1 MPAKNPQQK
10 RLACMALGYKRHGE
24 SVLRDVKNKKQ
35 VIDMANSMTEQ
46 QLEDYCKP
54 PVGG

>member
-1 MPAKNPQQK
+1 MPATSPEQK

-35 VIDMANSMTEQ
+35 VIEMAKMSEEELKEFCVPAVQ
-46 QLEDYCKP
+46 K
-54 PVGG
+54 